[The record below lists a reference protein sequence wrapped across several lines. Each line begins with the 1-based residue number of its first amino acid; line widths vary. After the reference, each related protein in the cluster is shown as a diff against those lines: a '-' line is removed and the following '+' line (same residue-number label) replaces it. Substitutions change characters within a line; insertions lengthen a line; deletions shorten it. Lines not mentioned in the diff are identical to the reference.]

1 MSELKKLETGKTEI
15 GKVVAKDQDG
25 MIRDFVIYYGNAA
38 SPLVDG
44 NVMHLK
50 ENRYQEMLK
59 AFLESEDGR
68 EYEAPSEEEI
78 RQATIEMLN
87 RETKAKQYQEEQE
100 RKRLEEE
107 AKEKARLLEEER
119 AKRTI
124 EVEEGEFAPYDPVP
138 DPLEEAMAEE
148 KAVEMEVKE
157 LEARISEARKRA
169 EEAGKARRELE
180 KRRMQEE
187 KRLRASEKPAGTHR
201 LANILLTVALVIALA
216 MSAVQYL
223 AASGRLSLP
232 TGYPKAQE
240 RAELDINGETY
251 TVPLADLTLAEGE
264 GKIVIYGITTY
275 IQDGEVH
282 HSAMP
287 LGEYVLAE
295 EQIGN

>member
-1 MSELKKLETGKTEI
+1 MSELKKLEVGKTEI

-68 EYEAPSEEEI
+68 EYEAPTEEEI

-107 AKEKARLLEEER
+107 AKEKARHLEEER

-157 LEARISEARKRA
+157 LEARISDARKRA
-169 EEAGKARRELE
+169 EKAGKVRRELE
-180 KRRMQEE
+180 KRRKLEE
-187 KRLRASEKPAGTHR
+187 KQQRAAEKPAGKNH
-201 LANILLTVALVIALA
+201 LANILLTIALVIALA
-216 MSAVQYL
+216 ISALQYL

-232 TGYPKAQE
+232 VSAPRAQE

-264 GKIVIYGITTY
+264 GKIMIYGITTY

>member
-44 NVMHLK
+44 SVMHLK

-68 EYEAPSEEEI
+68 EYEAPTEEEI

-119 AKRTI
+119 EKRTI
-124 EVEEGEFAPYDPVP
+124 EVEEGEFAPYAPVP

-148 KAVEMEVKE
+148 KAIEMEVKE

-169 EEAGKARRELE
+169 EEAGKVRRELE
-180 KRRMQEE
+180 KRRKLEE
-187 KRLRASEKPAGTHR
+187 KQQRAAEKPAGAHR
-201 LANILLTVALVIALA
+201 LANILLTIALVVTLA

-232 TGYPKAQE
+232 VSAPRAQE
-240 RAELDINGETY
+240 MAELDINGETY

-264 GKIVIYGITTY
+264 KKIVIYGLTVY
-275 IQDGEVH
+275 KQDGEVH
-282 HSAMP
+282 HEAMP
-287 LGEYVLAE
+287 LGEYVLADGQTE
-295 EQIGN
+295 E